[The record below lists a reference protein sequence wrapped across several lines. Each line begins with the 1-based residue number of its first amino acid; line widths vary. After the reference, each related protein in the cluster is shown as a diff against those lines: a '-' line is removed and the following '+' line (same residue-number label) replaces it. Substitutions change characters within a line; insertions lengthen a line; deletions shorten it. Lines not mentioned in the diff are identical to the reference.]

1 MGNRNLIITIE
12 REYGS
17 GGRIVGRKLDF
28 TEEPVL
34 SGNVTAPEN
43 LFRFQSSVIRELARE
58 ESCIIVG
65 RAAGYVL
72 DQEED
77 LERLIRIFVCA
88 DKVRRVQRVMEV
100 DAIDEERAKRRI
112 KKMEKSRREYYKY
125 FTGSEW
131 HNMKN
136 YDLAINTT
144 NLDLDQTAELVKDYI
159 RLKGFDK

>member
-1 MGNRNLIITIE
+1 M
-12 REYGS
+12 
-17 GGRIVGRKLDF
+17 
-28 TEEPVL
+28 
-34 SGNVTAPEN
+34 
-43 LFRFQSSVIRELARE
+43 
-58 ESCIIVG
+58 
-65 RAAGYVL
+65 L

-77 LERLIRIFVCA
+77 LERLIQIFVCA